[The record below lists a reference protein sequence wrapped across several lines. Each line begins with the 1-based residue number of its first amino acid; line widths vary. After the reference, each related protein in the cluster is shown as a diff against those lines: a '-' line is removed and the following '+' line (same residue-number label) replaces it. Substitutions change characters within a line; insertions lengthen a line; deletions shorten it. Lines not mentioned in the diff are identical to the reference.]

1 MFSEPDS
8 QATIDEVVDIAL
20 QADHAMLLQQATE
33 LDWDEAPRHLEDV
46 RCPTLIIHGAADRTL
61 ELASVRAVA
70 AGIPGADLVL
80 LDGLGHRP
88 DVRRPDIVNPILTRF
103 LGDGEAYPA

>member
-1 MFSEPDS
+1 MRPAAKIGVDRS
-8 QATIDEVVDIAL
+8 QRRG
-20 QADHAMLLQQATE
+20 TE

-61 ELASVRAVA
+61 ELASIKAVA

-88 DVRRPDIVNPILTRF
+88 DIRRPDIVNPILTQF
-103 LGDGEAYPA
+103 LGDGDAYPASTSPL